1 MIKRIY
7 YCDRCGAE
15 YKEPLVKESSV
26 DINYVDID
34 DTDKQYKWEKDLCP
48 ACGQDFKLFVESYFK
63 KPEAPEILQVENVI
77 TINSNYLETVDV
89 RFTTDGS
96 DPKTS
101 ETSVIYTEP
110 FVITED
116 CVVKAVVDNDGLY
129 SEVAEKEC
137 IYVPDVAAPVIS
149 CENNLVSIVSDLG
162 ADTYYTIDGTDPTEE
177 STPYEGIFSID
188 TSVTV
193 KAISYK
199 DGKHSSISELECH
212 YEY

>member
-34 DTDKQYKWEKDLCP
+34 DTDKQYKFEKDLCP
-48 ACGQDFKLFVESYFK
+48 ECGQDFKLFVESYFK

-77 TINSNYLETVDV
+77 TISSDHAGMLQT

-96 DPKTS
+96 DPRIGL
-101 ETSVIYTEP
+101 IYTEP

-116 CVVKAVVDNDGLY
+116 CTIKAVVENDGLY

-137 IYVPDVAAPVIS
+137 IYMPDVAAPVIS

-199 DGKHSSISELECH
+199 NGKHSSISELECH

>member
-7 YCDRCGAE
+7 FCDRCGAE
-15 YKEPLVKESSV
+15 YTEPLVKEASLEL
-26 DINYVDID
+26 NYVDID
-34 DTDKQYKWEKDLCP
+34 DTDKQYKWNKDLCP
-48 ACGQDFKLFVESYFK
+48 ECGQDFKLLVEGFFK
-63 KPEAPEILQVENVI
+63 APDAPEIVQEGNVV
-77 TINSNYLETVDV
+77 TISSEHPQTAQI

-96 DPKTS
+96 DPRIGW
-101 ETSVIYTEP
+101 IYTEP

-116 CVVKAVVDNDGLY
+116 CTVKAVVENDGLY

-137 IYVPDVAAPVIS
+137 IYEPDVAAPVIS

-199 DGKHSSISELECH
+199 DGKHSSVSELECH